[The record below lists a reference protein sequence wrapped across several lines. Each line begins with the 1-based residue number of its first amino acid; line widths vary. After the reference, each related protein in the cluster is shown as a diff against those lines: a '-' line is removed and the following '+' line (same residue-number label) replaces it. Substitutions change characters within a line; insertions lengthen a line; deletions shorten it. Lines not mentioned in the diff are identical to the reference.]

1 MMLMRVKTLVL
12 ASVLTTGC
20 GRQEAA
26 PAATTA
32 AKVANPTTEAALATV
47 TLTPE
52 AEKRLALTV
61 APVEPGS
68 AQRPARGGRSYRAA
82 GRLG

>member
-1 MMLMRVKTLVL
+1 MRFLRVTSFVVVSLL
-12 ASVLTTGC
+12 ATGC

-26 PAATTA
+26 PAATPA
-32 AKVANPTTEAALATV
+32 AKVANPTTEAALASV

-61 APVEPGS
+61 APVERRAVYPAVGLS
-68 AQRPARGGRSYRAA
+68 PAR
-82 GRLG
+82 